1 LLAVLPGMADR
12 RVGEMA
18 ELTPMAWL
26 ASKANA

>member
-1 LLAVLPGMADR
+1 MADR